1 MFSFRTTSLEEQMDR
16 ALTRGSVG
24 CFCTQNCWDTE
35 HGRYMY
41 DIFRERGNLKTILT
55 PRDTELTPLTNHIEF
70 SAEDLAGL
78 NAVVVEIQ
86 DVGARYFNYTKD
98 VMRLMDVLKE
108 MGEDAPAM
116 YIVDHINPAGRVVE
130 GTMPSLEVETN
141 VPKVANRHGLTLG
154 ELANLYYHEIGAK
167 FAIHVISALA
177 TDSNKQLMPW
187 TIAPA
192 SDIPGLFTC
201 DMYSGG
207 GLWNNTNVTPGI
219 GTARPYE
226 YIGAPFIKTSDKE
239 QLPASD
245 GVLMRPC
252 SFTPSCGRYAGKKC
266 YGYQI
271 MLEPGVEYHSLL
283 HTLQLIRYFKERY
296 PEFRLEEGFETKV
309 SDQVILDYINEK
321 VSFEELREHIK
332 VEEQKWIRKA
342 KKFLLYDDQPY
353 RIK

>member
-1 MFSFRTTSLEEQMDR
+1 MFSFRTTSLEEQLDK
-16 ALTRGSVG
+16 ALLEGNVG

-35 HGRYMY
+35 KGRYMY
-41 DIFRERGNLKTILT
+41 DIFRERGNLKMIFS
-55 PRDTELTPLTNHIEF
+55 PRDTELTPETNHIEF
-70 SAEDLAGL
+70 TAEDLCGL

-86 DVGARYFNYTKD
+86 DVGSRYFNYTKD
-98 VMRLMDVLKE
+98 VFRLMDALKGLKDE
-108 MGEDAPAM
+108 SPSL

-130 GTMPSLEVETN
+130 GTMPLAEIEPN
-141 VPKVANRHGLTLG
+141 VPKIAHRHGLTLG
-154 ELANLYYHEIGAK
+154 ELANLYYHEISAK
-167 FAIHVISALA
+167 FALHVISALA

-226 YIGAPFIKTSDKE
+226 YIGAPFVKTAMTE
-239 QLPASD
+239 HVPTVD
-245 GVLMRPC
+245 GVLLRPC
-252 SFTPSCGRYAGKKC
+252 SFTPSCGRYSGKKC
-266 YGYQI
+266 FGYQI
-271 MLEPGVEYHSLL
+271 MREPGSEYHSLL
-283 HTLQLIRYFKERY
+283 HTLQLLRYFKSRY
-296 PEFRLEEGFETKV
+296 KEFMLGDGFEAKL
-309 SDQVILDYINEK
+309 SDEVLMSYVNGELAWED
-321 VSFEELREHIK
+321 LREHVK

-342 KKFLLYDDQPY
+342 KKFLLYDDAPY